1 MKILSNLISEEM
13 IEGAKMKLFSKL
25 DSVIK
30 PEDKGTADFYFGLT
44 DKYFENYRLNCLKV
58 NKNDIIRVAE
68 EYLLKPLSENKTSK
82 VIFGSNDND
91 LDDLKEKN
99 WNIINFTK

>member
-1 MKILSNLISEEM
+1 M

-30 PEDKGTADFYFGLT
+30 PENIGTADFYYGLT
-44 DKYFENYRLNCLKV
+44 DKSFENYRLKCLEV

-68 EYLLKPLSENKTSK
+68 KYLLNPLLENKSSK

-91 LDDLKEKN
+91 LNDLKEKN
-99 WNIINFTK
+99 WNVINFTK